1 MQQIDFYFAFAYN
14 YRNGRISTCKNSSCV
29 TYFFHFVL
37 FIYLRTVQSIT
48 SLVLITPVVLEALS
62 MWRDQVFPQQSLQ
75 LEKKCQCSV
84 LRADKME

>member
-37 FIYLRTVQSIT
+37 FIYLSEDSSVHHLIGVDNACGIRSPEHVEGSSI
-48 SLVLITPVVLEALS
+48 SSIELAIGKEMPMFYS
-62 MWRDQVFPQQSLQ
+62 KS
-75 LEKKCQCSV
+75 
-84 LRADKME
+84 